1 MKTPT
6 NDQASTLRLIASN
19 KNPVSTPDTSSQ
31 PPDEIGAVTNVKTRS
46 LAISGGKGG
55 VGKSNL
61 AVNVAL
67 ELGSLGNNVSL
78 LDADF
83 GLANADLLCGI
94 SSKYHLG
101 HVIAGAKQL
110 DEILVR
116 VSPNVSILPS
126 GSGIPELSK
135 FSLAENS
142 KILTQLKKMEHG
154 LDFLLIDC
162 AAGVGD
168 SVTGVL
174 VAADEVVIVATP
186 EPTSIVDA
194 YATIKVIAR
203 HAADKPISIVVNSVV
218 GVGDAEKVYQQI
230 NQAVNRFLSRDVHFL
245 GMIPS
250 DTQVTNAVRDQ
261 TPLVRYAPETPAS
274 RAIRLIAKQIHSQTR
289 PTSNPSESAKS
300 FWDQLSS
307 SDPV

>member
-1 MKTPT
+1 MKNST

-19 KNPVSTPDTSSQ
+19 KTPVDATEAASQ
-31 PPDEIGAVTNVKTRS
+31 PSGEIGSVTTVNTRS

-194 YATIKVIAR
+194 YATIKVISR
-203 HAADKPISIVVNSVV
+203 HTADKPISIVVNSVV

-230 NQAVNRFLSRDVHFL
+230 NQAVTRFLARGVHFL

-289 PTSNPSESAKS
+289 PASDPSESAKS
-300 FWDQLSS
+300 FWDQLSTS
-307 SDPV
+307 EPI

>member
-1 MKTPT
+1 MKNST

-19 KNPVSTPDTSSQ
+19 KTPVSAPETSPKTPMDIQ
-31 PPDEIGAVTNVKTRS
+31 PTKSVKTKS

-142 KILTQLKKMEHG
+142 KILTQLKRMEHG
-154 LDFLLIDC
+154 LDFMLIDC

-174 VAADEVVIVATP
+174 VAADEIVIVATP

-194 YATIKVIAR
+194 YATIKVISR
-203 HAADKPISIVVNSVV
+203 HTPDKPISIVVNSVI

-230 NQAVNRFLSRDVHFL
+230 NQAVNRFLSRDIHFL

-250 DTQVTNAVRDQ
+250 DSQVPNAVRDQ

-274 RAIRLIAKQIHSQTR
+274 RAIRLIAKQIHSKTR
-289 PTSNPSESAKS
+289 ATSDPSETAKS
-300 FWDQLSS
+300 FWEQLS
-307 SDPV
+307 V

>member
-1 MKTPT
+1 MKNSI

-19 KNPVSTPDTSSQ
+19 KNPMEEPETMPQSSG
-31 PPDEIGAVTNVKTRS
+31 EVGGVKKVKTRS

-162 AAGVGD
+162 AAGVGE

-194 YATIKVIAR
+194 YATIKVISR
-203 HAADKPISIVVNSVV
+203 HAADKTISIVVNSVI

-230 NQAVNRFLSRDVHFL
+230 NQAVHRFLGRDVHFL

-250 DTQVTNAVRDQ
+250 DSQVTNAVRDQ

-274 RAIRLIAKQIHSQTR
+274 RAIRLIAKQLHSQTR
-289 PTSNPSESAKS
+289 STLDPSESAKS

-307 SDPV
+307 PEAI